1 MFYFML
7 GNLSPHLRS
16 QLRSIQLLAVAK
28 SSVVEK
34 YGVDTLLEP
43 FMRDLKILEEV
54 PLQSNLHTKK
64 LPYVL

>member
-16 QLRSIQLLAVAK
+16 QLQSIQLLAVAK
-28 SSVVEK
+28 SSVEK
-34 YGVDTLLEP
+34 YGVDNLLEP
-43 FMRDLKILEEV
+43 FMRDLKILEDV

>member
-1 MFYFML
+1 ML

-16 QLRSIQLLAVAK
+16 QLQSIQLLAVAK
-28 SSVVEK
+28 SSVEK
-34 YGVDTLLEP
+34 YGVDNLLEP
-43 FMRDLKILEEV
+43 FMRDLKILEDV